1 MPTVAGFLM
10 VFPHRDL
17 PLADEFECK
26 PCCCRRV
33 AGSVALVMESF
44 VGFDV
49 DVDVAAVAV
58 VVVRTVRMC
67 DPGFGSVCVT
77 LGSRR

>member
-1 MPTVAGFLM
+1 M
-10 VFPHRDL
+10 
-17 PLADEFECK
+17 
-26 PCCCRRV
+26 
-33 AGSVALVMESF
+33 GSVALVMESF
-44 VGFDV
+44 VRFDV
-49 DVDVAAVAV
+49 DVDDVDVAAVAV

>member
-1 MPTVAGFLM
+1 M

-17 PLADEFECK
+17 PLADDFECK

-33 AGSVALVMESF
+33 AGSVVGSVALVMESF

-49 DVDVAAVAV
+49 DVDDVDVAAVAV
-58 VVVRTVRMC
+58 VVVRTVRRC